1 MNLSNLYFSPFF
13 AMLRSLI
20 SFVLL
25 ISVWLHGAAVHA
37 RSIDAGQL
45 QALVE
50 QAQTDPK
57 VAKQLA
63 YRYIKGNGVSKDVA
77 KGLLY
82 LEKAAVLGD
91 QEALSFLGKAYTNKK
106 SPLYDPQKYLALK
119 RQLEGPSSVKVTW
132 RKSEE
137 LLDALRKSKA
147 RVSGTGSAFAM
158 SKTGAFI
165 TNHHVIDG
173 CDLPVV
179 IYNDQFGMGEV
190 LSQDKNRDLAL
201 VKVNEQTPNY
211 LQIRTSSVS
220 LGESVSI
227 GGFPFSAGEGVPS
240 FTFNVGVV
248 GTFPVFDGVQH
259 IQVSAP
265 IASGN
270 SGGPAI
276 DDTGAVLGVVV
287 SKLPAGVKEDG
298 GVVGDNYNFVVSNK
312 ELVDFLEKRNV
323 AFAGATAN
331 RKLNPKQSAEM
342 LEGASAQI
350 LCIKK

>member
-1 MNLSNLYFSPFF
+1 
-13 AMLRSLI
+13 MLRPLI

-25 ISVWLHGAAVHA
+25 ICIWLHGAAVHA

-165 TNHHVIDG
+165 TNYHVIDG

-201 VKVNEQTPNY
+201 VKVNEQTPNF

-227 GGFPFSAGEGVPS
+227 GGFPYAADERFPS
-240 FTFNVGVV
+240 FAFNVGVV